1 MQVMVVLWVAGL
13 FLAIIILGLLLYLVY
28 DQHFEVLASQT
39 IV

>member
-13 FLAIIILGLLLYLVY
+13 FLAIIILGLLLYLDY
-28 DQHFEVLASQT
+28 DQRFEVLASQT